1 MIDYAFASGLPTF
14 ETWVVIGVGV
24 LAVFGAWFLIS
35 EALDALNEWLNV
47 RELRANEERRMKA
60 VTAWKARTR

>member
-1 MIDYAFASGLPTF
+1 MTETFYF

-24 LAVFGAWFLIS
+24 LAVCGAWFLLS

-47 RELRANEERRMKA
+47 RELRQMEERRMKA